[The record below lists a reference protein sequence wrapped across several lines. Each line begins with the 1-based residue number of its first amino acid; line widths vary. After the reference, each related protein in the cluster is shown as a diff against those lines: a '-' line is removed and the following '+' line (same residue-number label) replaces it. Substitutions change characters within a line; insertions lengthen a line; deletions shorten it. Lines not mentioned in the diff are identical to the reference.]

1 MAKLPTYVKL
11 DRGDRERLLDIGRR
25 AGDLE
30 AAKDAMLD
38 ELLADPKWS
47 HLEAEVISDYAWAAA
62 KWCYPREYAESWR

>member
-1 MAKLPTYVKL
+1 
-11 DRGDRERLLDIGRR
+11 
-25 AGDLE
+25 
-30 AAKDAMLD
+30 MLD